1 MSTFFKGKRKVR
13 EERDGRVKKGAMSTT
28 KHPHSPT
35 LSHMHGYKMTYSSGD
50 VGRTLSIDHAFQV
63 YDVNASWLL
72 ITGNS

>member
-1 MSTFFKGKRKVR
+1 MSTSFKGKRRVR
-13 EERDGRVKKGAMSTT
+13 AERHGRVKEGATSTT
-28 KHPHSPT
+28 EHPHFPT
-35 LSHMHGYKMTYSSGD
+35 LSHMLGCKMTYSSED